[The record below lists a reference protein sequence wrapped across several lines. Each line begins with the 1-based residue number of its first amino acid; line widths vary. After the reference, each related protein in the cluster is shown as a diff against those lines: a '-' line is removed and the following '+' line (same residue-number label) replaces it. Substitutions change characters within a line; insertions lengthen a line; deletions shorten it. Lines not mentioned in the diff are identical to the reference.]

1 MQNIIDE
8 TNDIDLSCDLETYLE
23 IDWKCKIDAFGI
35 EIKYFDCFKIG
46 TNLYNPEKIVEIS
59 GFKVANLE
67 YILEIKKLLNRKK
80 NEKIIKKI
88 EKVLN

>member
-1 MQNIIDE
+1 M
-8 TNDIDLSCDLETYLE
+8 E
-23 IDWKCKIDAFGI
+23 IDWKNKIGVFGI
-35 EIKYFDCFKIG
+35 EIKYFDCFEIG

-80 NEKIIKKI
+80 DEKIIKKLKKI
-88 EKVLN
+88 LN